1 MPLPLALT
9 TLAVFGYRSLRDIV
23 LELAPLTVV
32 TGANGSGKTNLYR
45 ALRLLADAAR
55 DRLIG
60 SLAAEGGL
68 PSTLWAGPERF
79 SRAMERGEA
88 AVQGTVRH
96 ASVSL
101 KLGFG
106 SDDFGYAVDCGLPVG
121 GHGAFALDPVIKR
134 ECVWAGPVLR
144 PATLLVDRI
153 GPSVRVR
160 QDPGDGNG
168 AANSERAGDDH
179 GPAGGRGSSA
189 ATARASRASRA
200 SRGRRAPPPPWRTLP
215 EAIAPFDSVVSHPI
229 DPRAAPELVVLRE
242 RLRRWRFYD
251 QLRSDRDC
259 PARQPRIGTRTTAL
273 ADDGSD
279 LAAAV
284 QTIREIGDHEAFDA
298 AIADAFPGAT
308 VAIDV
313 HDGRFALRFSQPGLL
328 RPLAGAE
335 LSDGTLRYLLWVAAL
350 LSPRPPEL
358 LVLNEPETSLHPD
371 LLPALGRRIAGA
383 ARASQVI
390 VVTHST
396 RLAAALDEA
405 PECRHLVLRKRLG
418 ETRWSTGPRP
428 ALAAYPEDGADDE
441 ADDPGDAGDD
451 PDDPGDADDADGDSH
466 DWPAADRPSWLWPQR
481 R

>member
-1 MPLPLALT
+1 LALT
-9 TLAVFGYRSLRDIV
+9 TLSVFGYRSLRDIV

-32 TGANGSGKTNLYR
+32 TGANGSGKSNLYR
-45 ALRLLADAAR
+45 ALRLLADVAH

-79 SRAMERGEA
+79 SRAMERGET
-88 AVQGTVRH
+88 AVQGTVRK

-153 GPSVRVR
+153 GPSVRLR
-160 QDPGDGNG
+160 QGPGNG
-168 AANSERAGDDH
+168 
-179 GPAGGRGSSA
+179 SSQ
-189 ATARASRASRA
+189 A
-200 SRGRRAPPPPWRTLP
+200 SRGRRAPPSLSPWRTLP

-259 PARQPRIGTRTTAL
+259 PARQPRIGTLTTAL
-273 ADDGSD
+273 ADDGGD

-298 AIADAFPGAT
+298 AITDAFPGAT
-308 VAIDV
+308 VAIEV
-313 HDGRFALRFSQPGLL
+313 QDGRFALRFSQPGLL

-358 LVLNEPETSLHPD
+358 LALNEPETSLHPD
-371 LLPALGRRIAGA
+371 LLPALGRCITAA

-405 PECRHLVLRKRLG
+405 PECRHLVLQKRLG
-418 ETRWSTGPRP
+418 ETRCSTGQWVGLT
-428 ALAAYPEDGADDE
+428 AGE
-441 ADDPGDAGDD
+441 ADDAAAGVDD
-451 PDDPGDADDADGDSH
+451 DADDTVDTAADGD
-466 DWPAADRPSWLWPQR
+466 DTGRAAGDRPAWVWPQR